1 MRRQY
6 TLKQAT
12 VDALT
17 GKAES
22 LGISVSRLL
31 EHVVTEWLT
40 MGGPVV
46 LRPAALVQPVAPHQ
60 PEPRVTP
67 AAPAGPTHSPEGY
80 EYMRADEEDV
90 ERCKDCDALFP
101 FSQFSADGKVHLGC
115 PNVGAGLLALRR
127 SREAGQAKP

>member
-17 GKAES
+17 SRADA
-22 LGISVSRLL
+22 LDIPVSRLL

-46 LRPAALVQPVAPHQ
+46 LRPAATVQPIAPQ
-60 PEPRVTP
+60 QTAPRTTA
-67 AAPAGPTHSPEGY
+67 AAPPMPTHSPEGY
-80 EYMRADEEDV
+80 EYMSADEEDV
-90 ERCKDCDALFP
+90 DRCKDCDALFP
-101 FSQFSADGKVHLGC
+101 FSHFSEDGKVHLNC

-127 SREAGQAKP
+127 AREAGQPKP